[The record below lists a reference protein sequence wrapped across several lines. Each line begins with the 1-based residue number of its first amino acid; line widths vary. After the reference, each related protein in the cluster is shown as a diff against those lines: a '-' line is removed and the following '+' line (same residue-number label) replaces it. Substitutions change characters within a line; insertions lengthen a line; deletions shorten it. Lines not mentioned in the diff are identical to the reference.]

1 MCKSLVSI
9 TSLKRYPF
17 VKGFFTSSIH
27 CYYYLHGYQA
37 LDSHRK
43 QNLFESDT
51 FPQEN
56 KELSCN
62 QQLRLEIQRTDG
74 GKGRHRKAQ
83 LPTLILAAKQ
93 QTLIH
98 NSAAADTS

>member
-1 MCKSLVSI
+1 MCKSPVSI

-17 VKGFFTSSIH
+17 AKGFFTSSVH
-27 CYYYLHGYQA
+27 CYLHGYQA
-37 LDSHRK
+37 LHSHRK

-51 FPQEN
+51 FPLEN

-74 GKGRHRKAQ
+74 GKGRQGKAQ
-83 LPTLILAAKQ
+83 LPTSVLAAKQ
-93 QTLIH
+93 QILIH
-98 NSAAADTS
+98 SSAAADTS